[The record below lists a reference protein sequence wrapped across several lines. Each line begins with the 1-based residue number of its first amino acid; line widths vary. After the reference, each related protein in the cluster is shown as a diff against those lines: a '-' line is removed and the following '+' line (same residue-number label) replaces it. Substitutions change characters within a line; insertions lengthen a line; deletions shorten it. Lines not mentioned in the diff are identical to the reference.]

1 MPLPDHKLRVG
12 VTLHVREG
20 QQSIWENGIFQNCAF
35 LVQLLNQSPLV
46 KKAVLVN
53 GGNGTVPHDAMMLQG
68 TGISLMGLTE
78 AMQSLDLI
86 VEMSAQ
92 LPDDFAHAFRQKG
105 GRYASMRVGNDYV
118 LDIERAM
125 FDKPNAAL
133 ISDKHYDV
141 IWTLPQ
147 YERTCKSYYE
157 LTTGAPVRLMP
168 HLWTPYFFDKG
179 IATLPAGVEYGYKPG
194 KPRWRLCCFE
204 PNVSMVKTSI
214 IPMAACEEAYRARPR
229 FLEYVRFLNTLHL
242 KEHPVF
248 VQYARTLDIVNHG
261 IATFE
266 ARFPL
271 YEYMATQGDCIVS
284 HQWENAQNYLY
295 YEALYGGYPLV
306 HNSPMMKESG
316 YYYPDF
322 DCQEGG
328 RAVLRAF
335 DTHDANLDEYKAK
348 AKRLLARLDVNN
360 PANIEAY
367 TREIRTIY
375 ESPAR

>member
-20 QQSIWENGIFQNCAF
+20 HQSIWENGIFQNCAF
-35 LVQLLNQSPLV
+35 LVQLLNQSPIV

-53 GGNGTVPHDAMMLQG
+53 DGNAPLNDAMMLQG
-68 TGISLMGLTE
+68 TGITIISLTE

-86 VEMSAQ
+86 IEMSAQ
-92 LPDDFAHAFRQKG
+92 LPEDFAHAFRAKG
-105 GRYASMRVGNDYV
+105 RRYASMRVGNDYV

-125 FDKPNAAL
+125 YDLPNASL
-133 ISDKHYDV
+133 VSNKKYDV

-157 LTTGAPVRLMP
+157 LTTRAPVRFVP
-168 HLWTPYFFDKG
+168 HLWSPYFFDRG
-179 IATLPAGVEYGYKPG
+179 IATLKPGVEFGYRPG
-194 KPRWRLCCFE
+194 RPRWRLCCFE
-204 PNVSMVKTSI
+204 PNMSMVKTSV

-229 FLEYVRFLNTLHL
+229 FLEYVRFLNTLQL

-266 ARFPL
+266 GRFPV
-271 YEYMATQGDCIVS
+271 YEYMAAEGDCIIS

-306 HNSPMMKESG
+306 HNSPLIKDYG
-316 YYYPDF
+316 YYYPEF

-328 RAVLRAF
+328 RALLRAF
-335 DTHDANLDEYKAK
+335 DTHDANLPEYRAK
-348 AKRLLARLDVNN
+348 AAQLLAQLDVNS
-360 PANIEAY
+360 AQNIETY
-367 TREIRTIY
+367 TREIRAIY
-375 ESPAR
+375 EA